1 MIYYKV
7 KDQIFWN
14 CYSAFVYA
22 AYNDAHQEPRFC
34 VYDEEFQKYDW
45 TKEPT
50 QSWESLLTQRAQQL
64 RAKYDVLILGFSG
77 GTDSIT
83 IYNTF
88 VKNNIFIDEISF
100 VWDDNY
106 FPSGPKYI
114 GKWLEKHHADSH
126 TQITHAKASERQF
139 DEFYQHSSWLLE
151 SLDNM
156 QIKIDRRWPNREIL
170 REAEDRYPGKKWV
183 FIVGKE
189 KPQIY
194 KRHGKWFA
202 THLDKLTHWAT
213 HKHMHDRTE
222 FFYIGPDAIDLHV
235 KQCHMLKRYAEIAHR
250 PTDNWASW
258 KKLGKHSAQSYDEF
272 ASLGCGRDTE
282 IVPGASYASKIRASL
297 RTINDATHLI
307 DGQIEK
313 VSGLDPLFLDKY
325 RSGYTWARNYIQGL
339 QSLQTDSTLI
349 DYLRRHSL
357 LSSPTQPVISYNG
370 MFSQSYALE

>member
-14 CYSAFVYA
+14 CFSAFVYA

-34 VYDEEFQKYDW
+34 VYDKDFQKYDW

-64 RAKYDVLILGFSG
+64 REKYDVLILGFSG

-100 VWDDNY
+100 VWDENH
-106 FPSGPKYI
+106 PAGTEYI
-114 GKWLEKHHADSH
+114 GKWLEKHHPDSH
-126 TQITHAKASERQF
+126 TRITHAKMSERQF
-139 DEFYQHSSWLLE
+139 DEFYQNSSWLLE

-156 QIKIDRRWPNREIL
+156 QIKVERRWPNREIL
-170 REAEDRYPGKKWV
+170 REAEDRYSGKKWAFV
-183 FIVGKE
+183 VGKE

-202 THLDKLTHWAT
+202 THLDKITHWSTT
-213 HKHMHDRTE
+213 HHHYDRTE
-222 FFYIGPDAIDLHV
+222 LFYISPDAVDLHV
-235 KQCHMLKRYAEIAHR
+235 KQCHMLKRYSEIAHR
-250 PTDNWASW
+250 PTDGWSSW

-272 ASLGCGRDTE
+272 AYLGCGRDTE
-282 IVPGASYASKIRASL
+282 ILQGSSFAQKIRAGI
-297 RTINDATHLI
+297 RTIDDATHLL

-313 VSGLDPLFLDKY
+313 IPGIEPLFLEKY
-325 RSGYTWARNYIQGL
+325 LSGHTWARNYIQGL

-357 LSSPTQPVISYNG
+357 LSSPTQPVINYNG